1 MFADGR
7 CGRPRRSFVQQGEK
21 VSKVDEASIAL
32 WMHYRR
38 EPEQFASLPEAWQR
52 SIAENYAD
60 ALKRQRLRQRPAAL
74 PLSVIATLAAITVP
88 KARATPAG
96 DTTTFTGA
104 AAAAKAA
111 TGALV
116 AGDAALALSNLWQ
129 IDQRAAFRHSESL
142 RLGEAAT
149 GSTFWAD
156 TDSDGLKGDGSE
168 QRTYRQSAAN
178 TSAGA
183 EWRTDAAGRR
193 SALGVFFTHAQS
205 RADLQNAR
213 ADLGGDSVGAYGTW
227 SAVNGV
233 FADAAAR
240 VGRLGDSYRSVDPFG
255 MTLGRY
261 HARAAS
267 IAARA
272 GRRISVGRGGY
283 FEPQLQAAYGVVG
296 SSSYTASNR
305 VRIEVGRHRTFQSRV
320 GLLGGHTFALP
331 DGLVGDVYARVAVV
345 HTVGNRPDI
354 TAALDGGSLPVTLPV
369 RHDKT
374 GEATIGAHV
383 GLHGAW
389 SAFAEAGRTSK
400 SDVVAGGWRA
410 SLGFRWSF

>member
-1 MFADGR
+1 MFAGGP

-60 ALKRQRLRQRPAAL
+60 ALRRQRLRQRQAAL
-74 PLSVIATLAAITVP
+74 PISMLAALATIAVP
-88 KARATPAG
+88 KARATPAS
-96 DTTTFTGA
+96 DTTTFTGT

-111 TGALV
+111 SGALV

-129 IDQRAAFRHSESL
+129 IDQHAAFRHSESL
-142 RLGEAAT
+142 RLGEAST
-149 GSTFWAD
+149 GPAFWAD
-156 TDSDGLKGDGSE
+156 ADSDGLKGDGSE

-178 TSAGA
+178 TSAGT
-183 EWRTDAAGRR
+183 EWHTDAAGGR
-193 SALGVFFTHAQS
+193 SALGLFYTHAQS
-205 RADLQNAR
+205 RADLQNGR
-213 ADLGGDSVGAYGTW
+213 ADLGGDAVGAYGTW
-227 SAVNGV
+227 SKANGL

-240 VGRLGDSYRSVDPFG
+240 VGRLSDSYRSLDAFG

-261 HARAAS
+261 HAQAAS

-272 GRRISVGRGGY
+272 GRRIDVERGG
-283 FEPQLQAAYGVVG
+283 FIEPQLQAAYGVVG

-305 VRIEVGRHRTFQSRV
+305 VHIEVGRNRTFQSRV
-320 GLLGGHTFALP
+320 GVLGGHTFALP

-345 HTVGNRPDI
+345 HTVGNRPDVA
-354 TAALDGGSLPVTLPV
+354 AALEGASLPVTLPV
-369 RHDKT
+369 RHDTT
-374 GEATIGAHV
+374 GEAMVGAHV

-389 SAFAEAGRTSK
+389 TAFAEAGRTSK